1 MRVFSHH
8 DYDTTISKYAMEDD
22 NWPPIIRIRRD
33 SPMLTLHHRL
43 KWQRAK
49 HNQGFDGSA
58 PVTKVSV
65 NLKIYVQRVGLN
77 LCKGGLG
84 AAYWARI
91 CWLEHERRSLKTH
104 VLSLRP
110 TLDECLFES

>member
-1 MRVFSHH
+1 M
-8 DYDTTISKYAMEDD
+8 IA
-22 NWPPIIRIRRD
+22 
-33 SPMLTLHHRL
+33 PMLELHNRL
-43 KWQRAK
+43 KRRRAK

-58 PVTKVSV
+58 PVTEVSV

-91 CWLEHERRSLKTH
+91 SWLSM
-104 VLSLRP
+104 SAA
-110 TLDECLFES
+110 S

>member
-1 MRVFSHH
+1 MQWKMTIGRQLSVFNM
-8 DYDTTISKYAMEDD
+8 IA
-22 NWPPIIRIRRD
+22 
-33 SPMLTLHHRL
+33 PMLELHHRL

-58 PVTKVSV
+58 PVTEVSV
-65 NLKIYVQRVGLN
+65 NLKIYVQRVGLH

-91 CWLEHERRSLKTH
+91 SWLEDERRILKKACAFPSPDAGS
-104 VLSLRP
+104 VR
-110 TLDECLFES
+110 FEDAG